1 MADRHRAFFLRP
13 SLPAHRLYEALR
25 AVVVDGEPVRTVA
38 PRFQY
43 TPGSLAVLCSRFRA
57 GALPPFFQIRRPGPK
72 HQPKKA
78 PARERA
84 LALRKQNH
92 SVYDIQRV
100 LGHEGHPLSVR
111 AIWEILREA
120 GFARLPR
127 RADEERP
134 TYARPAAAA
143 VADRRAFALP
153 AGTHFTTPAA
163 GLFLFVPLLVTVD
176 LPALVREAG
185 LPGTRPLPPL
195 HYLLALLALKLLG
208 KERISHAMDLCHDRG
223 AALFAGLN
231 ALPKTTAL
239 TTYAYRL
246 TRAGTVR
253 WLQALVQAARTQR
266 LLPGASFNVDFHAI
280 PHFGDESILE
290 KHYVPRR
297 SHAEKSVL
305 VFLAQDGDSRA
316 LCYANA
322 RFLKAQQPTEVLRFV
337 SFWEKTTGQVPRE
350 LVFDSRLTTIATLA
364 KLDTRGIRFLTL
376 RRRNEKLI
384 GDLLA
389 LPRAA
394 WTPVHLD
401 VPHRKYQNPL
411 LYERRV
417 RLKDY
422 PGELRQ
428 IAAKGLGRELPTVL
442 LTNALTA
449 PPEAL
454 LTRYAQRMVVE
465 NAIADGVHFFHLDAL
480 CSGLQI
486 EVDFSVALTVAGNL
500 LYRLFARR
508 IAGFEQAQPKQIYR
522 RFINTLGEVAIDT
535 ETITVRYPKRA
546 HNPLLVEAGFA
557 RQRVR
562 VPWLHDRV
570 LRFEFG

>member
-1 MADRHRAFFLRP
+1 MPDRHQAFFLRP

-25 AVVVDGEPVRTVA
+25 AVIVDGEPVRSVA
-38 PRFQY
+38 PRFHY

-57 GALPPFFQIRRPGPK
+57 GGLPPFFQARRPGPK

-78 PARERA
+78 PARDRA
-84 LALRKQNH
+84 IALRKQNH

-100 LGHEGHPLSVR
+100 LRTEGHPLSVR

-134 TYARPAAAA
+134 AYPRPVAAA
-143 VADRRAFALP
+143 VADRRAFVLTPGRA
-153 AGTHFTTPAA
+153 FSTPAA
-163 GLFLFVPLLVTVD
+163 GLFLFVPLLVTLD
-176 LPALVREAG
+176 LPGLVRQAG
-185 LPGTRPLPPL
+185 LPGTRQIPPL

-208 KERISHAMDLCHDRG
+208 KERISHVMDLCHDPG

-239 TTYAYRL
+239 TTYSYRL

-253 WLQALVQAARTQR
+253 WLEALVQAARGQG
-266 LLPGASFNVDFHAI
+266 LLPGTSFNLDFHAV
-280 PHFGDESILE
+280 PHFGEESVLE

-305 VFLAQDGDSRA
+305 VFLAQDGTSRA
-316 LCYANA
+316 LCYSNA
-322 RFLKAQQPTEVLRFV
+322 RVLKAQQPTEILRFV
-337 SFWEKTTGQVPRE
+337 SFWERTTGEVPQE
-350 LVFDSRLTTIATLA
+350 LVFDSRLTTAAVLA
-364 KLDTRGIRFLTL
+364 KLNARGIRFLTL
-376 RRRNEKLI
+376 RRRSEKIL

-394 WTPVHLD
+394 WTPCHLD
-401 VPHRKYQNPL
+401 VPHRKYRDPL
-411 LYERRV
+411 IYETRV

-422 PGELRQ
+422 PGDLRQ
-428 IAAKGLGRELPTVL
+428 IAIKGLGRELPTLL

-449 PPEAL
+449 PPAPL
-454 LTRYAQRMVVE
+454 LTRYAQRMVIE
-465 NAIADGVHFFHLDAL
+465 NAIADGVAFFHLDAL
-480 CSGLQI
+480 CSGLQL
-486 EVDFSVALTVAGNL
+486 EVDFSVAWTVAANL
-500 LYRLFARR
+500 CYRLFARR
-508 IAGFEQAQPKQIYR
+508 LAGFEAAQPKQVYR
-522 RFINTLGEVAIDT
+522 RFINTLGEVHIQPD
-535 ETITVRYPKRA
+535 TITVHYPKRA
-546 HNPLLVEAGFA
+546 HNPLLLEAGFHQERA
-557 RQRVR
+557 R
-562 VPWLHDRV
+562 VPWLHDRI

>member
-38 PRFQY
+38 PRFHY
-43 TPGSLAVLCSRFRA
+43 TPGSLAVYCSRFRA
-57 GALPPFFQIRRPGPK
+57 GGLAPFFQARRPGPK
-72 HQPKKA
+72 SQPKKA

-100 LGHEGHPLSVR
+100 LRHEGQRLSVR

-134 TYARPAAAA
+134 QYPRAEAAA
-143 VADRRAFALP
+143 VADRRAFTLA
-153 AGTHFTTPAA
+153 AGTQFTTPAA
-163 GLFLFVPLLVTVD
+163 GLFLFVPLLVTLEV
-176 LPALVREAG
+176 PALVRQAG
-185 LPGTRPLPPL
+185 LPGTRPIPPL

-208 KERISHAMDLCHDRG
+208 KERISHVMDLCHDPG

-239 TTYAYRL
+239 TTYSYRL
-246 TRAGTVR
+246 TRAGTLR
-253 WLQALVQAARTQR
+253 WLRALVQAARGHR
-266 LLPGASFNVDFHAI
+266 LLPGRSFNVDFHAV
-280 PHFGDESILE
+280 PHFGEASVLE

-305 VFLAQDGDSRA
+305 VFLAQDGTSRA
-316 LCYANA
+316 LCYSNA
-322 RFLKAQQPTEVLRFV
+322 RVLKAQQPTEILRFV
-337 SFWEKTTGQVPRE
+337 AFWERTTGRVPQE
-350 LVFDSRLTTIATLA
+350 LVFDSRLTTVAVLA
-364 KLDTRGIRFLTL
+364 QLDARGIRFLTL

-384 GDLLA
+384 ADLLA

-394 WTPVHLD
+394 WTPCHLD
-401 VPHRKYQNPL
+401 VPHRKYRDPL
-411 LYERRV
+411 LYETRV

-428 IAAKGLGRELPTVL
+428 LAIKGLGRELPTLL

-449 PPEAL
+449 DPAPL

-480 CSGLQI
+480 CSGLQL
-486 EVDFSVALTVAGNL
+486 EVDFSVALTVAANL
-500 LYRLFARR
+500 CYRLFARR
-508 IAGFEQAQPKQIYR
+508 IAGFEAAQPKQIYR
-522 RFINTLGEVAIDT
+522 RFVNTLGHVRIERDA
-535 ETITVRYPKRA
+535 ITVRYPKRA
-546 HNPLLVEAGFA
+546 HNPLLLEAGFGREA
-557 RQRVR
+557 VR

>member
-38 PRFQY
+38 PRFHY
-43 TPGSLAVLCSRFRA
+43 TPGSLAVYCSRFRA
-57 GALPPFFQIRRPGPK
+57 GGLAPFFQARRPGPK
-72 HQPKKA
+72 SQPKKA

-100 LGHEGHPLSVR
+100 LRHEGQPLSVR

-134 TYARPAAAA
+134 QYPRAEAAA
-143 VADRRAFALP
+143 VADRRAFTLA
-153 AGTHFTTPAA
+153 AGTQFTTPAA
-163 GLFLFVPLLVTVD
+163 GLFLFVPLLVTLEV
-176 LPALVREAG
+176 PALVRQAG
-185 LPGTRPLPPL
+185 LPGTRPIPPL

-208 KERISHAMDLCHDRG
+208 KERISHVMDLCHDPG

-239 TTYAYRL
+239 TTSSYRL
-246 TRAGTVR
+246 TRAGTLR
-253 WLQALVQAARTQR
+253 WLRALVQAARGHR
-266 LLPGASFNVDFHAI
+266 LLPGRSFNVDFHAV
-280 PHFGDESILE
+280 PHFGEASVLE

-305 VFLAQDGDSRA
+305 VFLAQDGTSRA
-316 LCYANA
+316 LCYSNA
-322 RFLKAQQPTEVLRFV
+322 RVLKAQQPTEILRFV
-337 SFWEKTTGQVPRE
+337 AFWERTTGRVPQE
-350 LVFDSRLTTIATLA
+350 LVFDSRLTTVAVLA
-364 KLDTRGIRFLTL
+364 QLDARGIRFLTL

-384 GDLLA
+384 ADLLA

-394 WTPVHLD
+394 WTPCHLD
-401 VPHRKYQNPL
+401 VPHRKYRDPL
-411 LYERRV
+411 LYETRV

-428 IAAKGLGRELPTVL
+428 LAIKGLGRELPTLL

-449 PPEAL
+449 DPAPL

-480 CSGLQI
+480 CSGLQL
-486 EVDFSVALTVAGNL
+486 EVDFSVALTVAANL
-500 LYRLFARR
+500 CYRLFARR
-508 IAGFEQAQPKQIYR
+508 IAGFEAAQPKQIYR
-522 RFINTLGEVAIDT
+522 RFVNTLGHVRIERDA
-535 ETITVRYPKRA
+535 ITVRYPKRA
-546 HNPLLVEAGFA
+546 HNPLLLEAGFGREA
-557 RQRVR
+557 VR

>member
-25 AVVVDGEPVRTVA
+25 AVVVDEEPARTVA

-57 GALPPFFQIRRPGPK
+57 GALPPFFLTRRPGPK
-72 HQPKKA
+72 SQPKKA

-84 LALRKQNH
+84 IALRKQNQ

-100 LGHEGHPLSVR
+100 LRAEGHPLSVR

-134 TYARPAAAA
+134 QYPRPAAAA
-143 VADRRAFALP
+143 VADRRAFTLE
-153 AGTHFTTPAA
+153 AGTQFTTPAA
-163 GLFLFVPLLVTVD
+163 GLFLFVPLLVTLD
-176 LPALVREAG
+176 LPALVQQAG
-185 LPGTRPLPPL
+185 LPGTRPIPPL

-208 KERISHAMDLCHDRG
+208 KERISHVMDLCHDPG

-231 ALPKTTAL
+231 ALPKTTSL
-239 TTYAYRL
+239 TTYSYRL
-246 TRAGTVR
+246 SRAGTVR
-253 WLQALVQAARTQR
+253 WLQALVQAARGQR
-266 LLPGASFNVDFHAI
+266 LLPGTSFNLDFHSI
-280 PHFGDESILE
+280 PHFGEESILE

-305 VFLAQDGDSRA
+305 VFLAQDGDTRA
-316 LCYANA
+316 LCYSNA
-322 RFLKAQQPTEVLRFV
+322 RVLKTQQPTEILRFV
-337 SFWEKTTGQVPRE
+337 AFWERTTGQPPQE
-350 LVFDSRLTTIATLA
+350 LVFDSRLTTVAVLA
-364 KLDTRGIRFLTL
+364 QLDARGIRFLTL
-376 RRRNEKLI
+376 RRRNEKMI
-384 GDLLA
+384 ADLLA

-394 WTPVHLD
+394 WTLCHLD
-401 VPHRKYQNPL
+401 VPHRKYRDPL
-411 LYERRV
+411 IYERRV

-428 IAAKGLGRELPTVL
+428 IAVKGLGRELPTLL

-449 PPEAL
+449 DPVPL

-508 IAGFEQAQPKQIYR
+508 IAGFEQAHPKQLYR
-522 RFINTLGEVAIDT
+522 RFINTLGEVAIDA

-557 RQRVR
+557 RERVR
-562 VPWLHDRV
+562 VPWLYARV

>member
-13 SLPAHRLYEALR
+13 SLPAHRLYEAVR
-25 AVVVDGEPVRTVA
+25 AVIVDGEPARTVA
-38 PRFQY
+38 PRFHY
-43 TPGSLAVLCSRFRA
+43 TPGSLAVFCSRFRA
-57 GALPPFFQIRRPGPK
+57 GTLPPFFQVRRPGPRS
-72 HQPKKA
+72 QPKKA

-84 LALRKQNH
+84 IALRKQNH

-100 LGHEGHPLSVR
+100 LGHEGQRLSVR

-134 TYARPAAAA
+134 QYPRAEAAA
-143 VADRRAFALP
+143 VADRRAFTLQ
-153 AGTHFTTPAA
+153 AGTQFTTPAA
-163 GLFLFVPLLVTVD
+163 GLFLFVPLLVTLEV
-176 LPALVREAG
+176 PTLVRQAG
-185 LPGTRPLPPL
+185 LPGTRPIPPL

-208 KERISHAMDLCHDRG
+208 KERISHVMDLCHDPG

-239 TTYAYRL
+239 TTYSYRL

-253 WLQALVQAARTQR
+253 WLQALVQAARGQR
-266 LLPGASFNVDFHAI
+266 LLPGRSFNLDFHAI
-280 PHFGDESILE
+280 PHFGAESLLE

-316 LCYANA
+316 LCYSNA
-322 RFLKAQQPTEVLRFV
+322 RLLKAQQPTEVLRFV
-337 SFWEKTTGQVPRE
+337 RFWERTTGEVPRE
-350 LVFDSRLTTIATLA
+350 LVFDSRLTTVATLA
-364 KLDTRGIRFLTL
+364 QLNARGIRFLTL
-376 RRRNEKLI
+376 RRRNEKMI
-384 GDLLA
+384 AALLA

-394 WTPVHLD
+394 WTPRHLD
-401 VPHRKYQNPL
+401 VPHRKYRDPL
-411 LYERRV
+411 VYESRV

-428 IAAKGLGRELPTVL
+428 LAVKGLGRELPTLL

-449 PPEAL
+449 APEPL

-508 IAGFEQAQPKQIYR
+508 IAGFEQAQPKQLYR
-522 RFINTLGEVAIDT
+522 RFINTLGEVAIDKD
-535 ETITVRYPKRA
+535 TITVRYPKRA

-557 RQRVR
+557 QERVR